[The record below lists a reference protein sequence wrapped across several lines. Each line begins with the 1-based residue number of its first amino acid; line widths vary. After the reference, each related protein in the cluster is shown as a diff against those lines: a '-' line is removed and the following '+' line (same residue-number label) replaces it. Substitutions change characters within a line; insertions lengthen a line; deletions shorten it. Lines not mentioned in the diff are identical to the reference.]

1 MRPAVPPTFTFLFR
15 TDAGRI
21 DRPTWWR
28 GMIMLAGPL
37 VLATLGWIALAPWAH
52 RGLDERA
59 LFDAASLVAYVYL
72 LLYAF
77 VILLVAVSF
86 YNLSAKRWRDRGRP
100 AALAGALPLAL
111 LLAGAAHWL
120 VPRSEDMLPSWIAL
134 ALDGL
139 VLGVALWTAVE
150 LGCLAGRPE
159 KRA

>member
-1 MRPAVPPTFTFLFR
+1 M
-15 TDAGRI
+15 
-21 DRPTWWR
+21 
-28 GMIMLAGPL
+28 
-37 VLATLGWIALAPWAH
+37 
-52 RGLDERA
+52 
-59 LFDAASLVAYVYL
+59 
-72 LLYAF
+72 
-77 VILLVAVSF
+77 ILLVAVSF

-120 VPRSEDMLPSWIAL
+120 VPRSEDVLPIWIAL

-139 VLGVALWTAVE
+139 VLVVALWTAVE

>member
-1 MRPAVPPTFTFLFR
+1 MPTFSFLFR

-28 GMIMLAGPL
+28 GTIMLAGPL
-37 VLATLGWIALAPWAH
+37 VLATLGWIALTPWAH
-52 RGLDERA
+52 RDLDERA
-59 LFDAASLVAYVYL
+59 LLDLPSLVAYVYL
-72 LLYAF
+72 LFYAF
-77 VILLVAVSF
+77 AILLGAVCF

-120 VPRSEDMLPSWIAL
+120 VPRSEDTLPNWIAL
-134 ALDGL
+134 ALDG
-139 VLGVALWTAVE
+139 VTVVVAVWTVVE

-159 KRA
+159 KRS

>member
-1 MRPAVPPTFTFLFR
+1 MKPAVPPTFSFLFR
-15 TDAGRI
+15 TDEGRI

-28 GMIMLAGPL
+28 GTMLLAGPL

-52 RGLDERA
+52 RSLDERT
-59 LFDAASLVAYVYL
+59 LIDLPSLAAYVYL

-77 VILLVAVSF
+77 VILLIAISF

-100 AALAGALPLAL
+100 AALAGVLPLAL
-111 LLAGAAHWL
+111 LFAGAAHWL
-120 VPRSEDMLPSWIAL
+120 VPRSEDMLPMWIAL

-139 VLGVALWTAVE
+139 ALVVALWTAVE

-159 KRA
+159 ERA